1 MAKNKQALMVG
12 VVFLGLLVVL
22 VSANIFCFADSHVG
36 KYPVNPY
43 CTKCHGRDGIVQH
56 DCRNPN
62 GAEIYCRTCGKISIF
77 RLLGHKEPEITI
89 SHDIVFIGNHQW
101 YGEGYHNVGWFIDS
115 SGNKRYF
122 DLSNESRDYASIDKM
137 YQYLNQHFDE
147 FETEPFLESE
157 QLSESYAYLKQI
169 DVNAEITE
177 KCVMVDY
184 GAVFFYG
191 VRLSE
196 NGDPEFVF
204 LEEYGDWE
212 RTNTDPNAGKVL
224 EIIDE
229 TYGKPFRTPPGA

>member
-1 MAKNKQALMVG
+1 MKKKRYFILVTGIIILALLIG
-12 VVFLGLLVVL
+12 WLASEPFCCE
-22 VSANIFCFADSHVG
+22 SAHIG

-43 CTKCHGRDGIVQH
+43 CTKCRGRDGVIQH
-56 DCRNPN
+56 ECRNPN
-62 GAEIYCRTCGKISIF
+62 GKEIYCRTCGKIVVA
-77 RLLGHKEPEITI
+77 REEPQITV
-89 SHDIVFIGNHQW
+89 SHDIVFIGNRQW
-101 YGEGYHNVGWFIDS
+101 YGEGYHNAGWFIDS

-122 DLSNESRDYASIDKM
+122 DLSNESHDYASIDKM
-137 YQYLNQHFDE
+137 YEYLNQHFDE

-157 QLSESYAYLKQI
+157 QLIESYKYLGRIEKDANI
-169 DVNAEITE
+169 EE

-196 NGDPEFVF
+196 NGNPEFVF

-212 RTNTDPNAGKVL
+212 RTNTDPNADKVL

-229 TYGKPFRTPPGA
+229 TYGQPFRTPPGA